1 MKGRVFMSFDG
12 ISLKNVLFELNNN
25 LINARVEKVYVPTK
39 NDIFINFHTQN
50 RENLKLLISIDA
62 NNARVHFSNNVK
74 ENPSKAP
81 QICMILR
88 KHLQGAKL
96 LSVKQVG
103 LDRIIIFTFQNLNE
117 FGDNVERKL
126 IVELMGKYSNAILAN
141 DNNKIIDS
149 MRHVDITMSSV
160 REVLPNKD
168 YIFPSTLGK
177 LDFIKTDFNLFKE
190 KIFEQGADTQLFI
203 AISNIFI
210 GFSRSYASSIVNDDY
225 LLFSNCDEH
234 LKNIYD
240 KISCFLLALNDSCF
254 KFKYTENGK
263 DYFVSGEKTATN
275 SLEASYFLDD
285 FYSKKESISLLK
297 VNKLN
302 IERDIRGHL
311 NKLNKKLYSV
321 NEILKDEENLEKYKQ
336 YGELLTCNMH
346 KLTLGMD
353 SVCLENF
360 YDNCNI
366 VEIPLQKNISPSRNA
381 QIYFKKYTKLKNS
394 ISHAKSY
401 KIEFEENIDYLNSVL
416 YELEIASSLEELD
429 YIKEELANGGY
440 IKKVYK
446 SNKKRDDLPSE
457 PIKYEFNGVE
467 ILVGRNNLQNDK
479 LTLKMAK
486 KSYTWLHTKRIHGS
500 HVIIK
505 SDEVSDELL
514 YYAATLAVKH
524 SQGKNSSK
532 VEVDYTLVKNVH
544 KEIGAKPGM
553 VIYTN
558 YHTIIV

>member
-1 MKGRVFMSFDG
+1 MSFDG

-25 LINARVEKVYVPTK
+25 LINARVEKIYVPTK

-62 NNARVHFSNNVK
+62 NNARIHFSNSVK

-96 LSVKQVG
+96 ISIKQIG

-117 FGDNVERKL
+117 FGDNVNRNL
-126 IVELMGKYSNAILAN
+126 IVELMGKYSNAILTN
-141 DNNKIIDS
+141 ENNKIIDS

-168 YIFPSTLGK
+168 YVFPSSLGK
-177 LDFIKTDFNLFKE
+177 LDFTKTSFNLFEE
-190 KIFEQGADTQLFI
+190 KILEQSADTLLYV
-203 AISNIFI
+203 AISNVFI
-210 GFSRSYASSIVNDDY
+210 GFSRTFAASIINDTT
-225 LLFSNCDEH
+225 LLVSNCKNY
-234 LKNIYD
+234 LKDIYD
-240 KISCFLLALNDSCF
+240 KISIFLLALNNSCF
-254 KFKYTENGK
+254 EFKYTENNK
-263 DYFVSGEKTATN
+263 DYTVSDDKILSN
-275 SLEASYFLDD
+275 SLAASSFLDD
-285 FYSKKESISLLK
+285 FYLKKETVSLLK
-297 VNKLN
+297 INKLN
-302 IERDIRGHL
+302 IERDIRNHL
-311 NKLNKKLYSV
+311 SKLNKKLANV
-321 NEILKDEENLEKYKQ
+321 NEILKDGENLEKYKQ

-353 SVCLENF
+353 CICLENF

-366 VEIPLQKNISPSRNA
+366 VEIPLQKNLSPSRNA
-381 QIYFKKYTKLKNS
+381 QNYFKKYTKLKNS
-394 ISHAKSY
+394 VSHAEAY
-401 KIEFEENIDYLNSVL
+401 KIEYEENINYLNSVL
-416 YELEIASSLEELD
+416 YELDIASSLIDLD

-440 IKKVYK
+440 LKKVYK
-446 SNKKRDDLPSE
+446 SNKKRDDLPAE
-457 PIKYEFNGVE
+457 PIKYEFNGTE

-479 LTLKMAK
+479 LTLKIAK
-486 KSYTWLHTKRIHGS
+486 KSYTWLHTKKIHGS

-505 SDEVSDELL
+505 SDTVSDDLL

-524 SQGKNSSK
+524 SQAKNSSK

-553 VIYTN
+553 VVYTN